1 MQITTQ
7 SQGELIELGQVTHR
21 QGQSWDLSSGSL
33 LTNKNFLIILVQVGG
48 IVDSKI
54 PILKM
59 KTETQEAM

>member
-1 MQITTQ
+1 MQTTTQ

-33 LTNKNFLIILVQVGG
+33 LTSKNFLIILVQVGG

>member
-1 MQITTQ
+1 MQTTTQ

>member
-21 QGQSWDLSSGSL
+21 PGQSWDLSSGSL
-33 LTNKNFLIILVQVGG
+33 LTNNFLIILVQVGG